1 MHLAA
6 MFATFS
12 CDAVL
17 FDLDGVLVD
26 SAEVVERTWQ
36 RWAAR
41 HGLDPQDVI
50 RTAHGRRTI
59 ETVRLLAPHLAADDE
74 VAALAAS
81 ESTETDGVY
90 EVPGARELLDSLPAG
105 SWAVV
110 TSGIRPV
117 AELRLRHTRLPTP
130 PVLVT
135 ADQVRHGKPHPEGY
149 LTAAARL
156 GADPARCIVVED
168 TPPGIEAAHA
178 GGMRVVAVASTYPA
192 EALRP
197 ADAVV
202 PTLAWVRS
210 ERSSGE
216 TLRIT
221 LREPLTTSLRPGRW
235 PGLRSAGDA

>member
-1 MHLAA
+1 VHLAIVL
-6 MFATFS
+6 S

-26 SAEVVERTWQ
+26 SATVVERTWR

-41 HGLDPQDVI
+41 HGLDPAHVI

-59 ETVRLLAPHLAADDE
+59 ETVQFLAPHLAADDE

-90 EVPGARELLDSLPAG
+90 EVLGARELLASLPLR

-110 TSGIRPV
+110 TSGIRSV
-117 AELRLRHTRLPTP
+117 AELRIRHTRLPVP

-135 ADQVRHGKPHPEGY
+135 ADQVRHGKPHPEGF

-156 GADPARCIVVED
+156 GVDPARCVVVED

-178 GGMRVVAVASTYPA
+178 AGMRAVAIASTYDA
-192 EALRP
+192 EAL
-197 ADAVV
+197 AGAEAVV
-202 PTLAWVRS
+202 PAL
-210 ERSSGE
+210 SS
-216 TLRIT
+216 LRINA
-221 LREPLTTSLRPGRW
+221 TSGL
-235 PGLRSAGDA
+235 GLRLILRAPDAEPA

>member
-1 MHLAA
+1 VHLAIV
-6 MFATFS
+6 FS

-26 SAEVVERTWQ
+26 SAAVVERTWR
-36 RWAAR
+36 RWAVR
-41 HGLDPQDVI
+41 HGLDPADVI

-59 ETVRLLAPHLAADDE
+59 ETVRFLAPHLAADDE

-90 EVPGARELLDSLPAG
+90 EVPGARELLASLPRR

-117 AELRLRHTRLPTP
+117 AELRIRHTGLPTP
-130 PVLVT
+130 PVFVT
-135 ADQVRHGKPHPEGY
+135 ADQVRHGKPHPEGF

-156 GADPARCIVVED
+156 GVDPVRCIVVED

-178 GGMRVVAVASTYPA
+178 AGMRAVAIASTYDA
-192 EALRP
+192 DALTA
-197 ADAVV
+197 ADAVA
-202 PTLAWVRS
+202 PALTWLRAQTS
-210 ERSSGE
+210 TERSLAL
-216 TLRIT
+216 TLRPP
-221 LREPLTTSLRPGRW
+221 EG
-235 PGLRSAGDA
+235 

>member
-1 MHLAA
+1 MHLAIV
-6 MFATFS
+6 FS

-26 SAEVVERTWQ
+26 SATVVERTWR

-41 HGLDPQDVI
+41 HGLDPAHVI

-74 VAALAAS
+74 VAALAVS

-90 EVPGARELLDSLPAG
+90 EVPGARELLESLPPR

-135 ADQVRHGKPHPEGY
+135 ADQVRHGKPHPEGF
-149 LTAAARL
+149 LAAAARL
-156 GADPARCIVVED
+156 GVDPARCVVVED
-168 TPPGIEAAHA
+168 APPGIEAAHA
-178 GGMRVVAVASTYPA
+178 AEMLVVAIASTYDA
-192 EALRP
+192 DALTS

-202 PTLAWVRS
+202 SALLS
-210 ERSSGE
+210 
-216 TLRIT
+216 LRIESCRSGT
-221 LREPLTTSLRPGRW
+221 GLILRVLAREPS
-235 PGLRSAGDA
+235 

>member
-1 MHLAA
+1 MHLGI
-6 MFATFS
+6 MFS
-12 CDAVL
+12 CAAVL

-26 SAEVVERTWQ
+26 SAEVVERTWR

-41 HGLDPQDVI
+41 HGLDPADVI
-50 RTAHGRRTI
+50 RAAHGRRTI
-59 ETVRLLAPHLAADDE
+59 ETVRLLAPHLAADEE
-74 VAALAAS
+74 VATLAAS
-81 ESTETDGVY
+81 ESTETDGLY
-90 EVPGARELLDSLPAG
+90 EVPGARELLESLPPR

-156 GADPARCIVVED
+156 GVDPARCVVVED
-168 TPPGIEAAHA
+168 TPAGIEAAHA
-178 GGMRVVAVASTYPA
+178 GGMRVVAIASTYEA
-192 EALRP
+192 EALVA

-202 PTLAWVRS
+202 PALAW
-210 ERSSGE
+210 
-216 TLRIT
+216 LRIGT
-221 LREPLTTSLRPGRW
+221 SSVDILRIAVRQATHR
-235 PGLRSAGDA
+235 

>member
-1 MHLAA
+1 MHLA
-6 MFATFS
+6 TVFS

-26 SAEVVERTWQ
+26 SAAVVERTWR
-36 RWAAR
+36 RWATR
-41 HGLDPQDVI
+41 HGLDPAQVI

-59 ETVRLLAPHLAADDE
+59 ETVHLLAPHLAADDE

-90 EVPGARELLDSLPAG
+90 EVPGARALLESLPPR

-117 AELRLRHTRLPTP
+117 AELRMRHTRLPVP

-135 ADQVRHGKPHPEGY
+135 ADQVRHGKPHPEGF

-156 GADPARCIVVED
+156 GVDPARCIVVED
-168 TPPGIEAAHA
+168 APPGIEAAHA
-178 GGMRVVAVASTYPA
+178 AGMRVVAITSTYDA
-192 EALRP
+192 DTLAA

-202 PTLAWVRS
+202 PALLA
-210 ERSSGE
+210 
-216 TLRIT
+216 LQI
-221 LREPLTTSLRPGRW
+221 EPAAPGA
-235 PGLRSAGDA
+235 GLRLELPLPDRHE

>member
-1 MHLAA
+1 VHLARV
-6 MFATFS
+6 FF

-26 SAEVVERTWQ
+26 STEVVKRTWRQ
-36 RWAAR
+36 WAAR
-41 HGLDPQDVI
+41 HGLDPDAVI
-50 RTAHGRRTI
+50 HAAHGRRTI
-59 ETVRLLAPHLAADDE
+59 ETVRLVAPHLAASDE

-90 EVPGARELLDSLPAG
+90 EVPGARELLQSLPAR

-117 AELRLRHTRLPTP
+117 AELRMRHTHLPTP

-135 ADQVRHGKPHPEGY
+135 ADQVQHGKPHPEGY
-149 LTAAARL
+149 LTAALRL
-156 GADPARCIVVED
+156 GVDPTRCIVVED

-178 GGMRVVAVASTYPA
+178 ARMRVVAVASTYDPPA
-192 EALRP
+192 LEG

-202 PTLAWVRS
+202 PALSQLAVRRAS
-210 ERSSGE
+210 NGRLEIAAAER
-216 TLRIT
+216 
-221 LREPLTTSLRPGRW
+221 
-235 PGLRSAGDA
+235 

>member
-1 MHLAA
+1 VHLAIVL
-6 MFATFS
+6 S

-26 SAEVVERTWQ
+26 SAEVVERTWR
-36 RWAAR
+36 RWAGR
-41 HGLDPQDVI
+41 HGLDPADVI
-50 RTAHGRRTI
+50 RAAHGRRTI

-90 EVPGARELLDSLPAG
+90 EVPGARELLESLPPR

-117 AELRLRHTRLPTP
+117 AELRLRHTQLPTP

-135 ADQVRHGKPHPEGY
+135 ADEVRHGKPHPEGY

-156 GADPARCIVVED
+156 GVDPARCIVVED
-168 TPPGIEAAHA
+168 TPPGIDAAHA
-178 GGMRVVAVASTYPA
+178 GGMRVVAVASTYEP
-192 EALRP
+192 EALAT
-197 ADAVV
+197 ADALV
-202 PTLAWVRS
+202 PALGWLRV
-210 ERSSGE
+210 ERSGHA
-216 TLRIT
+216 
-221 LREPLTTSLRPGRW
+221 
-235 PGLRSAGDA
+235 GLRLTLVPPRVGSSRSGRLTEP

>member
-1 MHLAA
+1 MHLAIV
-6 MFATFS
+6 FS

-41 HGLDPQDVI
+41 HGLDPADVI

-59 ETVRLLAPHLAADDE
+59 ETVRLLAPHLAADEE

-81 ESTETDGVY
+81 ESTETDGVH
-90 EVPGARELLDSLPAG
+90 EVPGARELLASLPRG

-117 AELRLRHTRLPTP
+117 AELRLRHTGLPTP

-156 GADPARCIVVED
+156 GVGPARCMVIED
-168 TPPGIEAAHA
+168 APPGIEAAHA
-178 GGMRVVAVASTYPA
+178 AGMRVVAVASTYDA
-192 EALRP
+192 EALAG
-197 ADAVV
+197 ADAVA
-202 PTLAWVRS
+202 PALS
-210 ERSSGE
+210 
-216 TLRIT
+216 
-221 LREPLTTSLRPGRW
+221 SLRVATSSEARLEIALSGIA
-235 PGLRSAGDA
+235 SCS

>member
-1 MHLAA
+1 MHLA
-6 MFATFS
+6 TVLS
-12 CDAVL
+12 CDAIL

-26 SAEVVERTWQ
+26 SAEVVERTWR

-41 HGLDPQDVI
+41 HGLDPERVI
-50 RTAHGRRTI
+50 QAAHGRRTI

-81 ESTETDGVY
+81 ESTETAGLY
-90 EVPGARELLDSLPAG
+90 EVAGARELLASLPPR

-117 AELRLRHTRLPTP
+117 AELRLRYTRLPMP

-149 LTAAARL
+149 LAAAAQL
-156 GADPARCIVVED
+156 GVDPTRCVVVED

-178 GGMRVVAVASTYPA
+178 GGMRVVAIASTYDA
-192 EALRP
+192 DALVA
-197 ADAVV
+197 ADAVIRALSEIRAT
-202 PTLAWVRS
+202 PSPSDGELRLELTLQ
-210 ERSSGE
+210 
-216 TLRIT
+216 
-221 LREPLTTSLRPGRW
+221 PGRE
-235 PGLRSAGDA
+235 